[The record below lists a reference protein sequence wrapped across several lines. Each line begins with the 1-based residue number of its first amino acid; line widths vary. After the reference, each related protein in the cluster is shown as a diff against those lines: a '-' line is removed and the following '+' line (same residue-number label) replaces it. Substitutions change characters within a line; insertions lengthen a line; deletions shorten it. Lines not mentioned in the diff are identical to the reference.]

1 MVQAAGFEPAKH
13 YTEDLEP
20 SPFDH
25 SGTPA
30 LTASRVSL
38 LSSAASEPLGKS
50 ADGIV
55 DVSSSADGQ
64 WVARMAHGNNT
75 PRLSPNQLQTVE
87 KSLFEVSRKQKSQT
101 LPVDLPIPDFW
112 NSVGQLTSHLEA
124 ELAETIRAEG
134 MTAKAQLQTRRLGN
148 VRTAAT
154 DLTRIRLNAFT
165 QHAVLINLMKGGG
178 AEAAA
183 AVQHLSPIQWDRHDG
198 SERAYYESLGHIVE
212 KYKHDV
218 AWMTLVNGSN
228 GNGGGHGSGHE
239 QPVASPEPNPSLSE
253 FGAPAEA
260 ETAAAASAAASAG
273 AVESAP
279 ATPPTML
286 VPDARDAWDD
296 PDFDEEDRI
305 REMDGYP
312 EGPTGAEPS
321 PPVQVTVTQA
331 VGIDLVRIRILKN
344 LSDPIIAEDGSQIRL
359 AEGDVESC
367 PSLIAETL
375 IAAGLAVAAPL

>member
-13 YTEDLEP
+13 YAEDLEP

-38 LSSAASEPLGKS
+38 LSSAASEPLRNRADGMFDVAPS
-50 ADGIV
+50 ADVQRVVRMTQG
-55 DVSSSADGQ
+55 SS
-64 WVARMAHGNNT
+64 T

-101 LPVDLPIPDFW
+101 LPVDLTIPDFW

-239 QPVASPEPNPSLSE
+239 QPVASPETNPSLSE
-253 FGAPAEA
+253 FGAPAE
-260 ETAAAASAAASAG
+260 TAAAAAPAG

-331 VGIDLVRIRILKN
+331 VGIDLVRIRILKD

>member
-13 YTEDLEP
+13 YAEDLEP

-38 LSSAASEPLGKS
+38 LSSAASEPLRNRADGMFDVAPS
-50 ADGIV
+50 ADV
-55 DVSSSADGQ
+55 QRV
-64 WVARMAHGNNT
+64 VRMAHGNNT

-260 ETAAAASAAASAG
+260 ETSAAAAPSG

-286 VPDARDAWDD
+286 VPEARDAWDD

-331 VGIDLVRIRILKN
+331 VGIDLVRIRILKD

>member
-1 MVQAAGFEPAKH
+1 MQAAGFEPAKH
-13 YTEDLEP
+13 YAEDLEP

-38 LSSAASEPLGKS
+38 LSSAASEPLRNRADGMFDVAPS
-50 ADGIV
+50 ADVQRVVRMTQG
-55 DVSSSADGQ
+55 SS
-64 WVARMAHGNNT
+64 T

-183 AVQHLSPIQWDRHDG
+183 AVQHLSPIQWERHDG

-260 ETAAAASAAASAG
+260 ETAAAAAPAS
-273 AVESAP
+273 AVESAS

-331 VGIDLVRIRILKN
+331 VGIDLVRIRILKD

>member
-13 YTEDLEP
+13 YAEDLEP

-38 LSSAASEPLGKS
+38 LSSAASEPLRNRADGMFDVAPS
-50 ADGIV
+50 ADVQRVVRMTQG
-55 DVSSSADGQ
+55 SS
-64 WVARMAHGNNT
+64 T

-228 GNGGGHGSGHE
+228 GNGGDHGSGHE

-253 FGAPAEA
+253 FDAPAEA
-260 ETAAAASAAASAG
+260 ETAAAAPAG

-296 PDFDEEDRI
+296 PDFDEEDLI

-331 VGIDLVRIRILKN
+331 VGIDLVRIRILKD

>member
-13 YTEDLEP
+13 YAEDLEP

-38 LSSAASEPLGKS
+38 LSSAASEPLRNR
-50 ADGIV
+50 ADGMF
-55 DVSSSADGQ
+55 DVAPSADGQ
-64 WVARMAHGNNT
+64 WVVRMTQGSST

-253 FGAPAEA
+253 FGAPVEA
-260 ETAAAASAAASAG
+260 ETAAAAAPAG

-331 VGIDLVRIRILKN
+331 VGIDLVRIRILKD

>member
-13 YTEDLEP
+13 YAEDLEP

-38 LSSAASEPLGKS
+38 LSSAASEPLRKS

-55 DVSSSADGQ
+55 DVSSSTDGQ
-64 WVARMAHGNNT
+64 WVARMAYDNNT
-75 PRLSPNQLQTVE
+75 PRPSPHQLQTVE

-112 NSVGQLTSHLEA
+112 DSVAQLTSHLEA

-165 QHAVLINLMKGGG
+165 QHAVLINLMKGSG

-183 AVQHLSPIQWDRHDG
+183 AVQHLSPIQWDRRDG

-228 GNGGGHGSGHE
+228 GNGGGHGHG
-239 QPVASPEPNPSLSE
+239 QPVASPGPNPSLSE
-253 FGAPAEA
+253 FDAPAETA
-260 ETAAAASAAASAG
+260 TAAAAPAPAPAG
-273 AVESAP
+273 AVASAP
-279 ATPPTML
+279 ATPPPML
-286 VPDARDAWDD
+286 IPDARDAWDD

-331 VGIDLVRIRILKN
+331 VGIDLVRIRILKD

>member
-1 MVQAAGFEPAKH
+1 
-13 YTEDLEP
+13 
-20 SPFDH
+20 
-25 SGTPA
+25 
-30 LTASRVSL
+30 